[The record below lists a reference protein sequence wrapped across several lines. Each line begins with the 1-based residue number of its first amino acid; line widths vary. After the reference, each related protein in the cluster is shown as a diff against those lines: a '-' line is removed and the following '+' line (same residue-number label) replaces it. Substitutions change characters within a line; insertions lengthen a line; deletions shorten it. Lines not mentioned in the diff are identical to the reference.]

1 MVIRIVNN
9 LEEQGLDSFKVA
21 LKHEEQEPTESKA
34 LEIRQ
39 STYKR
44 QSPMWHLEYVTK
56 INVTYC
62 LLIKDGDHQLS
73 MNL

>member
-9 LEEQGLDSFKVA
+9 LEEKGLDSFKVA
-21 LKHEEQEPTESKA
+21 LKHEEQEPTESKT

-44 QSPMWHLEYVTK
+44 QSPV
-56 INVTYC
+56 
-62 LLIKDGDHQLS
+62 
-73 MNL
+73 